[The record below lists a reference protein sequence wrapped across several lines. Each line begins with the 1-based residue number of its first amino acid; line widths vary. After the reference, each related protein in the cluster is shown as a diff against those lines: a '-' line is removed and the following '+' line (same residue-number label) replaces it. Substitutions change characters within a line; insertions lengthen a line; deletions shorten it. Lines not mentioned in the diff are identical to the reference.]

1 MSHSF
6 PFARRTPLILF
17 SVIATFF
24 LCACSLPR
32 IIILNDPL
40 SPEEHNK
47 LGGIYESQ
55 GKFDLAA
62 QQYREALKKE
72 PKSVSSLL
80 LLGDLSFRAG
90 NYSEAEASY
99 KKAIKLQPG
108 NGDIYNNL
116 CWVYLEQR
124 AGIEKAEDLIRK
136 ALDVTPEHRAYYL
149 DTWGVVLLRQGRTAE
164 SITALSESVELLP
177 KDNAALL
184 AEAGFPSMTTRIF
197 KFPLLSSAT
206 ARTMGRFVG
215 SCNPE
220 YALYAPCS
228 RPSAPSRGQRGLTPL
243 PRISQLPCFR
253 SLHS

>member
-184 AEAGFPSMTTRIF
+184 AEAYGH
-197 KFPLLSSAT
+197 LAEAYHAAGDT
-206 ARTMGRFVG
+206 AR
-215 SCNPE
+215 
-220 YALYAPCS
+220 ALDAEQTSGKYRTAK
-228 RPSAPSRGQRGLTPL
+228 
-243 PRISQLPCFR
+243 
-253 SLHS
+253 